1 MSKFP
6 YEHGCIDTACCPL
19 SCVRIVGGA
28 VRIVGRAVGIVG
40 GAVGLSGLWAGLS
53 GCRAVGLSG
62 SRLTGLTGL
71 DSRRT
76 SSLSGFL
83 LILLSGTVGPVGTC
97 RLDNCRLSGD
107 CRGPVV
113 IDCRARVERAEAQN
127 THCASLSTTLPFG
140 TVPLGI
146 GLFTA

>member
-71 DSRRT
+71 DRTYT

-83 LILLSGTVGPVGTC
+83 LILLSGSVGPV
-97 RLDNCRLSGD
+97 RDLSADSCRLSGD
-107 CRGPVV
+107 CRGPVGV
-113 IDCRARVERAEAQN
+113 DCRAVEPGLKVVMSRTVWLADVL
-127 THCASLSTTLPFG
+127 CAALQVLP
-140 TVPLGI
+140 I
-146 GLFTA
+146 

>member
-1 MSKFP
+1 MLGILDSD
-6 YEHGCIDTACCPL
+6 YVYVL
-19 SCVRIVGGA
+19 SGP
-28 VRIVGRAVGIVG
+28 
-40 GAVGLSGLWAGLS
+40 VGLSGLSGCRAVGLS

-113 IDCRARVERAEAQN
+113 IDCRAVEPG
-127 THCASLSTTLPFG
+127 LSIPYQ
-140 TVPLGI
+140 GI
-146 GLFTA
+146 